1 MTNEN
6 TGLNVP
12 PALPSQAETKPT
24 VGYCRACGLA
34 LNAETVRQSMGTLY
48 CAEHAPAQA
57 TTPPPPPGTGDSPY
71 TSPYAVPPPIATPN
85 ADVNPGLAFFLG
97 LIPGV
102 GAIYNGQY
110 AKGLVHAIVFG
121 MLGAIADSD
130 TPLDTLFGF
139 MMPVFLFY
147 MAFEAYHTAKS
158 RQAGLVVDEF
168 SSIIPSDKRAA
179 AFPIVPIL
187 LIVAGVFFLLI
198 NFELV
203 SFRYL
208 IRWWPAGLIALG
220 GYLLWDRL
228 NANSNSGGI
237 NNV

>member
-6 TGLNVP
+6 TGLNTP
-12 PALPSQAETKPT
+12 PALPPQVENKPT
-24 VGYCRACGLA
+24 VGYCRACGLG
-34 LNAETVRQSMGTLY
+34 LTAETVRQSMGTLY

-57 TTPPPPPGTGDSPY
+57 TVPPVPGTSDNPY
-71 TSPYAVPPPIATPN
+71 SSPYAVPPQRAIVN

-110 AKGLVHAIVFG
+110 AKGLTHAIVFG
-121 MLGAIADSD
+121 LLGAIADSD
-130 TPLDTLFGF
+130 TPLDTLFGL
-139 MMPVFLFY
+139 MMPVFVFY
-147 MAFEAYHTAKS
+147 MAFEAYHTAKQ
-158 RQAGLVVDEF
+158 RQAGLPVDEF
-168 SSIIPSDKRAA
+168 SSLVTGDKRAA
-179 AFPIVPIL
+179 AFPIIPIV
-187 LIVAGVFFLLI
+187 LIGAGVLFLLI

-208 IRWWPAGLIALG
+208 IRWWPAGLIVLG

-228 NANSNSGGI
+228 SARSSGGGLSD
-237 NNV
+237 V

>member
-6 TGLNVP
+6 TGLNMP
-12 PALPSQAETKPT
+12 PALPPQPEAKPA

-48 CAEHAPAQA
+48 CAEHAPASA
-57 TTPPPPPGTGDSPY
+57 MPPPAGTAESPY
-71 TSPYAVPPPIATPN
+71 GSPYAVPPQMAVAH

-121 MLGAIADSD
+121 MLGSIASSD
-130 TPLDTLFGF
+130 TPLDNFFGF
-139 MMPVFLFY
+139 LMPVFIAY
-147 MAFEAYHTAKS
+147 MAFEAYHTAKN
-158 RQAGLVVDEF
+158 RQAGLAVDEF
-168 SSIIPSDKRAA
+168 SSIIPSDKRSS
-179 AFPIVPIL
+179 AFPVVPIV
-187 LIVAGVFFLLI
+187 LIGAGVIFLLI

-220 GYLLWDRL
+220 GYLLWERVG
-228 NANSNSGGI
+228 SSSGGI